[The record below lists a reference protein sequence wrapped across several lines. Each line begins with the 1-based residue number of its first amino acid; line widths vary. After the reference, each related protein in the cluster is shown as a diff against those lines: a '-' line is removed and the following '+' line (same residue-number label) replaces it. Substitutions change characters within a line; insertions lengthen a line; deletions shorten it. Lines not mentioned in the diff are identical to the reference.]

1 MPPED
6 RHVFVYGT
14 LCRGEQRDINKL
26 NPRPEFIGEAC
37 VPGRLYDLGS
47 YPGIV
52 LGGRGEVRG
61 EVYRISAELESLLD
75 EIEEV
80 WPQQTGEYAKR
91 EVPVEVKRAG
101 NHDRHTRSMPCLV
114 YEIAASHTEGKVVIE
129 DGNWVQYRKLGSREL
144 P

>member
-1 MPPED
+1 MPTED

-26 NPRPEFIGEAC
+26 KPGPEYVGDTS
-37 VPGRLYDLGS
+37 VPGTLYDLGT

-52 LGGRGEVRG
+52 LGGQGAVRG

-91 EVPVEVKRAG
+91 EVQVQLNNAG
-101 NHDRHTRSMPCLV
+101 NQDSDSRSMSCL
-114 YEIAASHTEGKVVIE
+114 
-129 DGNWVQYRKLGSREL
+129 
-144 P
+144 